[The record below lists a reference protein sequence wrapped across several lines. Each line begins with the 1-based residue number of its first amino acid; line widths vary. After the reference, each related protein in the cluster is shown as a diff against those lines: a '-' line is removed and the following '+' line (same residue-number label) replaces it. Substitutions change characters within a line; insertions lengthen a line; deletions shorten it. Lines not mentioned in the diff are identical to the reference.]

1 MAKIRLAEHADVEAV
16 VELGAMLHA
25 ESPTY
30 SPYPYSRQKAR
41 AVARSCIG
49 SLLAPPADSVLF
61 VADEG
66 GEVIGMLG
74 GYLTEGLF
82 VDGMLI
88 ASDYTFY
95 VRPDRRGT
103 MAAPRLLIAF
113 EQWAKGM
120 GATHVYPSVSTRI
133 DDERIVAFYEA
144 MGYQHTGHNLAKR
157 IG

>member
-1 MAKIRLAEHADVEAV
+1 MAKIRLAEHADVESV
-16 VELGAMLHA
+16 VALGAMLHA

-30 SPYPYSRQKAR
+30 SPYPYSRTKAR
-41 AVARSCIG
+41 AIAQSCIG
-49 SLLAPPADSVLF
+49 SLLAPSTDSVLF

-88 ASDYTFY
+88 ASDYTFF

-120 GATHVYPSVSTRI
+120 GATHIYPSVSTRI

>member
-49 SLLAPPADSVLF
+49 SLLSPPADSVLF

-88 ASDYTFY
+88 ASDYTFF

-103 MAAPRLLIAF
+103 MVAPRLLIAF

-120 GATHVYPSVSTRI
+120 GATHIYPSVSTRI
-133 DDERIVAFYEA
+133 DDERIVAFYAA

>member
-30 SPYPYSRQKAR
+30 RPYPYSRQKAR

-88 ASDYTFY
+88 ASDYTFF

-103 MAAPRLLIAF
+103 MVAPRLLIAF

-120 GATHVYPSVSTRI
+120 GATHIYPSVSTRI

>member
-30 SPYPYSRQKAR
+30 RPYPYSRQKAR

-88 ASDYTFY
+88 ASDYTFF

-103 MAAPRLLIAF
+103 MIAPRLLIAF

>member
-30 SPYPYSRQKAR
+30 RPYPYSRQKAR

-88 ASDYTFY
+88 ASDYTFF

>member
-1 MAKIRLAEHADVEAV
+1 MAKIRLAEHADVEV
-16 VELGAMLHA
+16 VVALGAMLHA

-30 SPYPYSRQKAR
+30 SPYPYSRTKAR
-41 AVARSCIG
+41 AIAQSCIG
-49 SLLAPPADSVLF
+49 SLLAPSTDSVLF

-66 GEVIGMLG
+66 GEIVGMLG

-88 ASDYTFY
+88 ASDYTFF
-95 VRPDRRGT
+95 VRPEWRGT
-103 MAAPRLLIAF
+103 MAAPRLLVSF

-120 GATHVYPSVSTRI
+120 GATHIYPSVSTRI
-133 DDERIVAFYEA
+133 DDERIVKFYEA
-144 MGYQHTGHNLAKR
+144 MGYQHTGHNLSKR

>member
-30 SPYPYSRQKAR
+30 RPYTYSRQKAR

-88 ASDYTFY
+88 ASDYTFF

-120 GATHVYPSVSTRI
+120 GATHIYPSVSTRI

>member
-30 SPYPYSRQKAR
+30 RPYTYSRQKAR

-88 ASDYTFY
+88 ASDYTFF

-120 GATHVYPSVSTRI
+120 GATHIYPSVSTRI
-133 DDERIVAFYEA
+133 DDERIVAFYAA